1 MIGNLI
7 IQDPQN
13 PTCKVTPPPGQTTHK
28 NFSQPKI
35 QRVKLAHNPTTHPL
49 DTYVILCLY
58 SDMDNLPLHHT
69 KWNDRLA
76 FDVALTLEGSGETL
90 QEVITRHNISANSIL
105 MFNADPIFLKKVE
118 GYRTE
123 VREKGLTFKLKA
135 RAQAEEL
142 LTTSWLLIHDPAVSP
157 SVKADLIKST
167 VKWAGLEPKDTGPQ
181 ESNSGG
187 VKITIN
193 LGNDPRDARTIEAQ
207 TIEVDDAT
215 AIEN

>member
-1 MIGNLI
+1 
-7 IQDPQN
+7 
-13 PTCKVTPPPGQTTHK
+13 
-28 NFSQPKI
+28 
-35 QRVKLAHNPTTHPL
+35 
-49 DTYVILCLY
+49 
-58 SDMDNLPLHHT
+58 MDNLPLNHT

-90 QEVITRHNISANSIL
+90 QEVITRHNISTNDIL
-105 MFNADPIFLKKVE
+105 AFNADPIFLKKVE

-157 SVKADLIKST
+157 AVKADLIKST
-167 VKWAGLEPKDTGPQ
+167 VKWAGLEPKDAGPQ
-181 ESNSGG
+181 DNGTGG

-193 LGNDPRDARTIEAQ
+193 LGSDPRDARTIEA
-207 TIEVDDAT
+207 TTVDVQDAT

>member
-1 MIGNLI
+1 
-7 IQDPQN
+7 
-13 PTCKVTPPPGQTTHK
+13 
-28 NFSQPKI
+28 
-35 QRVKLAHNPTTHPL
+35 
-49 DTYVILCLY
+49 
-58 SDMDNLPLHHT
+58 MDNLPLNHT

-90 QEVITRHNISANSIL
+90 QEVIKRHNISANDIL
-105 MFNADPIFLKKVE
+105 TFNADPIFLKKVA

-142 LTTSWLLIHDPAVSP
+142 LTTSWLLIHDSAVSP
-157 SVKADLIKST
+157 AVKADLIKST
-167 VKWAGLEPKDTGPQ
+167 VKWAGLEPKDAGPQ
-181 ESNSGG
+181 DNGTGG

-193 LGNDPRDARTIEAQ
+193 LGSDARDARTIEA
-207 TIEVDDAT
+207 TTVDVQDAT